1 MKVLKFLTGTTL
13 VGVIAIMTFNIT
25 YEKVSA
31 TEMEKLKEQK
41 KHEIVYK
48 PITDTTIDDKK
59 EESNENINQ
68 KPKLNVKSNNFIF
81 IGDDRLNSLKHASM
95 NLDVDYIK
103 FINSKKADCDWMRN
117 RGLSE
122 LNHILNTTDLNYN
135 IIFNPS
141 INDLENIK
149 RYVDFFNDLANKHP
163 NHNIFVLD
171 VFPLDEAKLEDVK
184 EKEAESQEIKLEYNI
199 FNNHNF
205 DDKDSNTADN
215 DSIYNFN
222 ITLKKSLNE
231 NVHIIHAGQQLV
243 CNEFKTTDGYNL
255 TDKTS
260 KDLLDFIYKHIKDMQ
275 NQ

>member
-13 VGVIAIMTFNIT
+13 IGVIAIMTFNIT

-41 KHEIVYK
+41 KHEIVYR
-48 PITDTTIDDKK
+48 PITDTTIKDKK
-59 EESNENINQ
+59 EESNDDSNQ
-68 KPKLNVKSNNFIF
+68 KSKLNVKSNNFIF
-81 IGDDRLNSLKHASM
+81 IGDDRLDSLKYASM

-117 RGLSE
+117 SGLSE
-122 LNHILNTTDLNYN
+122 LNHTLNTTNLSYN

-149 RYVDFFNDLANKHP
+149 RYVDFFNDLAIQHP

-199 FNNHNF
+199 FNNF

-215 DSIYNFN
+215 DSIYKFN
-222 ITLKKSLNE
+222 INLKKSLNE

-243 CNEFKTTDGYNL
+243 CNEFETTNGYNL
-255 TDKTS
+255 TNKTS
-260 KDLLDFIYKHIKDMQ
+260 TDLLNFIYKYIKDMQ